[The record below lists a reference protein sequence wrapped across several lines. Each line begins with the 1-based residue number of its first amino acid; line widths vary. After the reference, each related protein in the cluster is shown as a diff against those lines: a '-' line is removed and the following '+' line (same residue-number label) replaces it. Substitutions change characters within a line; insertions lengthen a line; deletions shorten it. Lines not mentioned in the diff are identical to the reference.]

1 MSTWSVSQ
9 RLLPIFLK
17 GSLDVFPDQ
26 PNVFLACVCLM
37 GLINVCPSWVSPVS
51 FCQCLL
57 WGTCWCLS
65 ELNSCV
71 FLQNLFLVSSISVY
85 LKCFPTSV
93 AYLSE
98 GITWCLPGSTQC
110 LSCLRLSAGFDQCLS
125 ELVLTCFFLP
135 MSVRRN
141 LLMSVWTELTCL
153 LASVCLMSS
162 IGVCPKCFP
171 LLVCQYLS
179 SGATWFLSEF
189 YLKIYRCL
197 LICCPMFWTVLLERT

>member
-1 MSTWSVSQ
+1 MSIWIELAC
-9 RLLPIFLK
+9 LLANIFLV
-17 GSLDVFPDQ
+17 SS
-26 PNVFLACVCLM
+26 
-37 GLINVCPSWVSPVS
+37 ISVCPKCFPTSVANLSE
-51 FCQCLL
+51 
-57 WGTCWCLS
+57 GITWCLS
-65 ELNSCV
+65 GSTQCLPCLCLSDGFDQCLPELVLTCL
-71 FLQNLFLVSSISVY
+71 FLPMSVVRNLLMSIWIELVCLLANIFLVSSISVY

-171 LLVCQYLS
+171 LLVCRCLS

-189 YLKIYRCL
+189 
-197 LICCPMFWTVLLERT
+197 

>member
-1 MSTWSVSQ
+1 MSIWIE
-9 RLLPIFLK
+9 L
-17 GSLDVFPDQ
+17 
-26 PNVFLACVCLM
+26 VCL
-37 GLINVCPSWVSPVS
+37 LANI
-51 FCQCLL
+51 
-57 WGTCWCLS
+57 
-65 ELNSCV
+65 
-71 FLQNLFLVSSISVY
+71 FLVSSISVY

-179 SGATWFLSEF
+179 SGPTWFLSEF

-197 LICCPMFWTVLLERT
+197 LICFPVFLNSPAWKDLELSANLYLYLFTRICLS